1 MVIIYSF
8 ISTGRFSFVEVAQI
22 NGNIA
27 MGVKMF
33 GNRGWFDFHWGFIY
47 AIIIKKEPYT
57 PGLR

>member
-1 MVIIYSF
+1 
-8 ISTGRFSFVEVAQI
+8 
-22 NGNIA
+22 